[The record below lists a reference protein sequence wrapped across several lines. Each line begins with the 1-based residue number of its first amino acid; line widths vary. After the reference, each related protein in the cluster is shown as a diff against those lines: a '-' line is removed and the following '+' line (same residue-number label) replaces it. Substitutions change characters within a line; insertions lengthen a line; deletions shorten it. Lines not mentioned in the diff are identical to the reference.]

1 MKKRPDSWTE
11 EEDAVIRRLYPKI
24 HAVKPT
30 TRARL
35 KKEMR
40 KLLPNRSP
48 RAIAIRAFK
57 MGVTNSY
64 YWTPEEEAILAE
76 YWPDGGVRTLR
87 ERLPNRNWAGMRA
100 HAKRMGLPER
110 WQGYLTVAA
119 AARRLGYDRDTVLA
133 ALKAANVTTYM
144 RGGKKSVSASKF
156 RHRVVEWDEAQDAML
171 SWMARGRPIDAAKE
185 AGVPYRTLLDW
196 LKASGVYTPCKGH
209 PIRIEEEQMAAVIA
223 KHKPAWEKRCRAATE
238 RRRKGETEVQP
249 KAAKGRQEVHV
260 GEDEEKSPR
269 VDQRG
274 RAGGASSK
282 ASPDGEPKNRRVR
295 RLPRTRDVHADS
307 GVRGRLE

>member
-1 MKKRPDSWTE
+1 MQKRPDSWTE

-30 TRARL
+30 ARARL
-35 KKEMR
+35 KKELK
-40 KLLPNRSP
+40 KLLPNRSE
-48 RAIAIRAFK
+48 RSIAIRAWK
-57 MGVTNSY
+57 MGITNSY
-64 YWTPEEEAILAE
+64 YWTPEEEAILTE

-87 ERLPNRNWAGMRA
+87 EQLPKRNWAGMRA

-119 AARRLGYDRDTVLA
+119 AAKRLGYDRDTVLA
-133 ALKAANVTTYM
+133 ALKAASVTTYM
-144 RGGKKSVSASKF
+144 RGGKKTASTPKY

-209 PIRIEEEQMAAVIA
+209 PIRIDEEQMAAIIA

-238 RRRKGETEVQP
+238 RRRKGDKSQSEVTQ
-249 KAAKGRQEVHV
+249 GRPTIHLGKDQ
-260 GEDEEKSPR
+260 EKSPE
-269 VDQRG
+269 VDRRG
-274 RAGGASSK
+274 EERGASSK

-295 RLPRTRDVHADS
+295 RLPGARDVHAD
-307 GVRGRLE
+307 GGLRGLVE

>member
-30 TRARL
+30 TRVRL
-35 KKEMR
+35 RKELK
-40 KLLPNRSP
+40 KLLPNRSA
-48 RAIAIRAFK
+48 RAISLRAFK
-57 MGVTNSY
+57 LGIRNSY
-64 YWTPEEEAILAE
+64 YWTPEEEAVLAE
-76 YWPDGGVRTLR
+76 YWPDGGVRALR

-110 WQGYLTVAA
+110 WQGYLTIRQAA
-119 AARRLGYDRDTVLA
+119 KRLGYDRKTVLA
-133 ALKAANVTTYM
+133 ALNAAGVSTYM
-144 RGGKKSVSASKF
+144 RGGKKAMSTAKF
-156 RHRVVEWDEAQDAML
+156 RHRVVEWDEAQDAVL
-171 SWMARGRPIDAAKE
+171 SWMAKGRPIDAAKE

-196 LKASGVYTPCKGH
+196 LRAAGVHTPCKGR
-209 PIRIEEEQMAAVIA
+209 PIRIDEEQMAAIIA

-238 RRRKGETEVQP
+238 RRRKGDKSQSEVTQ
-249 KAAKGRQEVHV
+249 GRQEVYL
-260 GEDEEKSPR
+260 GKDEEKSPQ
-269 VDQRG
+269 VDRRG
-274 RAGGASSK
+274 EAGEASSK

-307 GVRGRLE
+307 GVRGLVE